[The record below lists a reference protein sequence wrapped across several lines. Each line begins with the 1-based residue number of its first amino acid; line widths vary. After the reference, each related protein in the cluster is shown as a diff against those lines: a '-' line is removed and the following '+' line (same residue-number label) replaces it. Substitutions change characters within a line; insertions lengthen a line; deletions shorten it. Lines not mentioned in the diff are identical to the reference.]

1 MLRTAIVAVC
11 LAWIGGAAPTA
22 DAQGNTAKGLDIY
35 VGSSPGAGYDLY
47 ARLLSRYMDKYLPGK
62 PTIRVINMD
71 GAGGLTL
78 ANWLYSVA
86 PHDGQILGTFGR
98 GVAFENLLE
107 PQHATFDGRKFG
119 WVGSMNDEVSVCV
132 AWNTS
137 GITKFED
144 LQTKELTVGATGA
157 GGDTYVLANLLN
169 SVLGTKLKIVNG
181 YPGGNEISLALE
193 RGEVQGRCGW
203 SWSSLK
209 ATHMDWIKSG
219 KMRVIV
225 QLGLNKHPDLPDV
238 PSALDFV
245 KTPEQRDILKLV
257 FARETM
263 AWPFA
268 TPPGVPP
275 ARLAEFRKAFV
286 AATKDP
292 DLLSEAEKSQFE
304 IRPVTGEQID
314 KILADAYNIPAA
326 TISRT
331 AELLK

>member
-1 MLRTAIVAVC
+1 MLKTAIVSLC
-11 LAWIGGAAPTA
+11 LAWLQVTAPTA
-22 DAQGNTAKGLDIY
+22 EAQTSAAKGLDIY
-35 VGSSPGAGYDLY
+35 VGSSAGAGYDLY
-47 ARLLSRYMDKYLPGK
+47 ARLLSRYIGKYLPGN

-107 PQHATFDGRKFG
+107 PQHASFDGRKFG
-119 WVGSMNDEVSVCV
+119 WVGSMNDEVSVCI

-137 GITKFED
+137 GVTKFED

-169 SVLGTKLKIVNG
+169 VALDTKLKIVNG

-209 ATHMDWIKSG
+209 ATHMDWIESG
-219 KMRVIV
+219 QMRVIV
-225 QLGLNKHPDLPDV
+225 QLALNKHPDLPDV
-238 PSALDFV
+238 PLALDFV

-268 TPPGVPP
+268 TPPGIPE
-275 ARLAEFRKAFV
+275 ARLQELRKAFA
-286 AATKDP
+286 AATSDP
-292 DLLSEAEKSQFE
+292 ALLSEAKKSDFE
-304 IRPVTGEQID
+304 IRPVTGEAIDQILD
-314 KILADAYNIPAA
+314 HAYNIPPA
-326 TISRT
+326 IVSRT
-331 AELLK
+331 AALMK